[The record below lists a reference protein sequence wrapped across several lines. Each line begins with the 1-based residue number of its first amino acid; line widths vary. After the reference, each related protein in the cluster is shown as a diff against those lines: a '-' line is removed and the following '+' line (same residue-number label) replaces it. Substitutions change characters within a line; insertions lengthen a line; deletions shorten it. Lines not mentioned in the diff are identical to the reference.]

1 MTTNPPETLRIIDR
15 RQYPRFV
22 LEPMYTPIAVRV
34 DDDGAFDIEGHAYD
48 ISEGGVR
55 FELDRPVPPGSRIAM
70 QITLP
75 SVFDGDIGPGRT
87 ILVFANVVWLEEDDE
102 LPPHRMA
109 AVFTHF
115 ARAGDRDRLVRQF
128 ATGRYRAAA

>member
-1 MTTNPPETLRIIDR
+1 MCSTSLNLDR
-15 RQYPRFV
+15 RRFPRFQ
-22 LEPMYTPIAVRV
+22 LEPMYTPVAVRTM
-34 DDDGAFDIEGHAYD
+34 DSEAFDIEGHAYD

-55 FELDRPVPPGSRIAM
+55 FEIDRPVPPGSRIAM

-75 SVFDGDIGPGRT
+75 NLDARECSPGRS
-87 ILVFANVVWLEEDDE
+87 ILVFANVVWLEDEDE
-102 LPPHRMA
+102 PAPYRTA

-115 ARAGDRDRLVRQF
+115 ARAGDRERLVRQF